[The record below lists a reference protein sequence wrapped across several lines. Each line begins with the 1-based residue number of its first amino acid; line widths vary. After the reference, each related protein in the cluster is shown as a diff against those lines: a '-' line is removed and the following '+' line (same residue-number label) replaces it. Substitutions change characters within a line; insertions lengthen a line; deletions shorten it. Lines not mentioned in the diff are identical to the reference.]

1 MSKPRINTIE
11 DRQAWM
17 RERQHPKIEP
27 KMATEVE
34 RLLTVQEAA
43 PLWGQSEKATRNH
56 FKKIDGVRLMPD
68 HGYRYDHKLKRY
80 IRQYDQFRIPLS
92 LLKCEIEKSTVR
104 N

>member
-43 PLWGQSEKATRNH
+43 PLWGQSSDADVRASKP
-56 FKKIDGVRLMPD
+56 DGL
-68 HGYRYDHKLKRY
+68 
-80 IRQYDQFRIPLS
+80 LS
-92 LLKCEIEKSTVR
+92 C
-104 N
+104 